1 MVVFD
6 SSAILALLR
15 NEAGSV
21 VVLENL
27 DRGCISAVNLGEIA
41 QVLIRDGQSLTEAE
55 EIFNQLGIPV
65 INVDTQMALAAA
77 ELRALALT
85 KGLSQADCLC
95 LALAKREGEAAL
107 TADRQWLEVA
117 DAIGVQVRLIR

>member
-1 MVVFD
+1 MIVFD

-15 NEAGSV
+15 NEAGSD

-41 QVLIRDGQSLTEAE
+41 QVQIRDGQSLAEAE
-55 EIFNQLGIPV
+55 ETFNQLGIPV
-65 INVDTQMALAAA
+65 IDVDAQQALAAA
-77 ELRALALT
+77 EIRAVALT

-95 LALAKREGEAAL
+95 LALAKRDGEPVL

-117 DAIGVQVRLIR
+117 DAIGVKVQLIR

>member
-1 MVVFD
+1 MIVFD

-15 NEAGSV
+15 NEAGSD

-41 QVLIRDGQSLTEAE
+41 QVQIRDGRSLAEAE
-55 EIFNQLGIPV
+55 ETFNQLGIPV
-65 INVDTQMALAAA
+65 IDVDAQLALAAA
-77 ELRALALT
+77 EIRAVALT

-117 DAIGVQVRLIR
+117 DAIGVKVQLIR

>member
-1 MVVFD
+1 MIVFD

-15 NEAGSV
+15 NEAGSD

-41 QVLIRDGQSLTEAE
+41 QVQIRDGQSLAEAE
-55 EIFNQLGIPV
+55 ETFNQLGIPV
-65 INVDTQMALAAA
+65 IDVDAQQALAAA
-77 ELRALALT
+77 EIRAVALT

-117 DAIGVQVRLIR
+117 NAIGVKVQLIR